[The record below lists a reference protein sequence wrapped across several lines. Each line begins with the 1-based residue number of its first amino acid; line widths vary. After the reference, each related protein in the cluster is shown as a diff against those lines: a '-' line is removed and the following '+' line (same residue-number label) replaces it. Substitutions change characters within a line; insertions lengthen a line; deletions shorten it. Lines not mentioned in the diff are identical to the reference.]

1 MNKYR
6 IVLVENDEDELLFM
20 NEAFEASDS
29 FEILARAKNGNVL
42 FEWLEQQPLSM
53 LPEVILSD
61 LNMPG
66 KNGYD
71 ILSEIQSE
79 LKYAHIKVIITSTS
93 SIKSVIDKCIS
104 LGAADFIPKPETFI
118 DYESFVIQLHKRIE
132 NNHPN

>member
-6 IVLVENDEDELLFM
+6 IVIVENDEDELLFM

-29 FEILARAKNGNVL
+29 FEILANAKNGNVL

-53 LPEVILSD
+53 FPEVILSD

-71 ILSEIQSE
+71 ILSEIQSDPR
-79 LKYAHIKVIITSTS
+79 YAHIKVIITSTS

-118 DYESFVIQLHKRIE
+118 DYESFVVQLHQRIQ
-132 NNHPN
+132 NNQ